1 MAPRPI
7 LIALCA
13 APFAAC
19 DAKPERDSGAQ
30 TPGTA
35 PPAATAPTTP
45 AAPNAE
51 ARAPEMAA
59 VTIAGQKFS
68 LEAALDDPVRIKG
81 LGGRTEIAPRG
92 GMLFVFPYSLELSFV
107 MRDCVI
113 PIDIAFLDSAGR
125 VVAKHT
131 MQPEPPR
138 AENESPQ
145 DYENRLKKYSSRF
158 AAQFAVEVKA
168 GTLDA
173 LGVKEGDLLRFD
185 AEGLKRRCR

>member
-30 TPGTA
+30 PPGTA
-35 PPAATAPTTP
+35 PRAATAPTTP

-68 LEAALDDPVRIKG
+68 LEAAIDDPVRIKG

>member
-1 MAPRPI
+1 
-7 LIALCA
+7 
-13 APFAAC
+13 
-19 DAKPERDSGAQ
+19 
-30 TPGTA
+30 
-35 PPAATAPTTP
+35 
-45 AAPNAE
+45 
-51 ARAPEMAA
+51 MAA

-68 LEAALDDPVRIKG
+68 LEAAIDDPVRIKG

-92 GMLFVFPYSLELSFV
+92 GMLFVFPYPLELSFV

-131 MQPEPPR
+131 MQPEAPKT
-138 AENESPQ
+138 ENESAQ
-145 DYENRLKKYSSRF
+145 DYEKRLKKYSSRF